1 MGMYD
6 CTFLFYIQFSFHFFA
21 YALPVACRYNEI
33 RGTGLLRGILNWLN
47 RKKKKICT
55 FNLFPL
61 TGLHYIQCVLN
72 GWCIL
77 STVQE
82 KLQSVAIQLVKSTVF
97 SSFSPHKT
105 ENCSWQ
111 KPVRNRQRKTDDFS
125 PNLLHCTRQK
135 SHLTSNG
142 KIAWLLLSSWVCR
155 ASLLFLNKL
164 DHEWTAELDREL
176 RSLSQPLI

>member
-1 MGMYD
+1 M
-6 CTFLFYIQFSFHFFA
+6 
-21 YALPVACRYNEI
+21 VCRYNEI
-33 RGTGLLRGILNWLN
+33 RGTGLFRGILNCLN
-47 RKKKKICT
+47 RKKKLYVYFI
-55 FNLFPL
+55 PL
-61 TGLHYIQCVLN
+61 TGLHYIQCVFK

-111 KPVRNRQRKTDDFS
+111 KPVRNLQRKTDDFS
-125 PNLLHCTRQK
+125 PNLLHFTRQK

-142 KIAWLLLSSWVCR
+142 KMDCFVFLGLPRVAAFFLTSSITNEQR
-155 ASLLFLNKL
+155 N
-164 DHEWTAELDREL
+164 
-176 RSLSQPLI
+176 

>member
-1 MGMYD
+1 MYD
-6 CTFLFYIQFSFHFFA
+6 CTFLFYIQFFFYFFA
-21 YALPVACRYNEI
+21 YALPVVCRYNEI
-33 RGTGLLRGILNWLN
+33 RGTGLLRGIPDCLN
-47 RKKKKICT
+47 RKKKKLCT

-61 TGLHYIQCVLN
+61 SGLHYIQCVFK

-82 KLQSVAIQLVKSTVF
+82 KLQSVAIQLVKSTVL

-111 KPVRNRQRKTDDFS
+111 KPVRNLQRKTDDFS
-125 PNLLHCTRQK
+125 PNLLHFTRQK

-142 KIAWLLLSSWVCR
+142 KMDCFV
-155 ASLLFLNKL
+155 FLGLPRVAAFFFDKL
-164 DHEWTAELDREL
+164 YHE
-176 RSLSQPLI
+176 

>member
-1 MGMYD
+1 MYD
-6 CTFLFYIQFSFHFFA
+6 CTFLFYIQFFFYFFA
-21 YALPVACRYNEI
+21 YALPVVCRYNEI
-33 RGTGLLRGILNWLN
+33 RGTDLFRGILNCLN

-61 TGLHYIQCVLN
+61 SGLHYIQCVFK

-111 KPVRNRQRKTDDFS
+111 KPVRNLQRKTDDFS
-125 PNLLHCTRQK
+125 PDLLHFTRQK
-135 SHLTSNG
+135 SHLTSDC
-142 KIAWLLLSSWVCR
+142 KMDCFV
-155 ASLLFLNKL
+155 FLGL
-164 DHEWTAELDREL
+164 PRVAAFFFFDRLYHE
-176 RSLSQPLI
+176 

>member
-1 MGMYD
+1 M
-6 CTFLFYIQFSFHFFA
+6 
-21 YALPVACRYNEI
+21 VCRYNEI
-33 RGTGLLRGILNWLN
+33 RGTDLFRGILNCLN

-61 TGLHYIQCVLN
+61 SGLHYIQCVFK

-82 KLQSVAIQLVKSTVF
+82 KLQSVAIQLVKSTVL

-111 KPVRNRQRKTDDFS
+111 KPVRNRQRKTDDFFPKFIAFYTTKKS
-125 PNLLHCTRQK
+125 PYIEWQNGLLCLPGFAVRCCFFFFLK
-135 SHLTSNG
+135 
-142 KIAWLLLSSWVCR
+142 ALSRMNSGIEQG
-155 ASLLFLNKL
+155 S
-164 DHEWTAELDREL
+164 
-176 RSLSQPLI
+176 S

>member
-1 MGMYD
+1 M
-6 CTFLFYIQFSFHFFA
+6 
-21 YALPVACRYNEI
+21 VCRYNEI
-33 RGTGLLRGILNWLN
+33 RSTDLFRGILNCLN

-55 FNLFPL
+55 FNLFRL
-61 TGLHYIQCVLN
+61 SGLHYIQCVFK

-125 PNLLHCTRQK
+125 PNLLHFTRQK

-142 KIAWLLLSSWVCR
+142 KMDCFVFLGLPCVA
-155 ASLLFLNKL
+155 AFFLNEL
-164 DHEWTAELDREL
+164 DHE
-176 RSLSQPLI
+176 

>member
-1 MGMYD
+1 MYD
-6 CTFLFYIQFSFHFFA
+6 CTFLFYIQFFFLFFA
-21 YALPVACRYNEI
+21 YALPVVCRYNEI
-33 RGTGLLRGILNWLN
+33 RGTGLLRGIPDCLN
-47 RKKKKICT
+47 RKKKKKLCT

-61 TGLHYIQCVLN
+61 TGLHYIQGVFK

-111 KPVRNRQRKTDDFS
+111 KPVRNLQRKTDDFF
-125 PNLLHCTRQK
+125 PNLLHFTRQK

-142 KIAWLLLSSWVCR
+142 KMDCFCLPGFAVRCCFFFKRARSRMNSGIGQGSS
-155 ASLLFLNKL
+155 
-164 DHEWTAELDREL
+164 
-176 RSLSQPLI
+176 